1 MSARGAHFIEEDIR
15 AFDASFFSV
24 PPLEAVTMDP
34 QHRGLLETTY
44 QALENGVC
52 TFTWPITVPIANV
65 PTAGIT
71 MEKIAGSNT
80 SVHVGCF
87 TADFIIKNW
96 RDSQQIPKYSATGT
110 AASIL
115 ANRISWFYD
124 LQGPSMTVDTA
135 CSSGMV
141 ALDLA
146 CNGIWSG
153 KSDTVQLADFDRL
166 ERYLIELGNLCRC
179 KRDSHSRTKH
189 SIVKHEFSLP
199 RC

>member
-1 MSARGAHFIEEDIR
+1 
-15 AFDASFFSV
+15 
-24 PPLEAVTMDP
+24 
-34 QHRGLLETTY
+34 
-44 QALENGVC
+44 
-52 TFTWPITVPIANV
+52 
-65 PTAGIT
+65 
-71 MEKIAGSNT
+71 MEMIAGSNT

-87 TADFIIKNW
+87 TADFITMNW

-115 ANRISWFYD
+115 ANRISWFYN

-153 KSDTVQLADFDRL
+153 KSDAVNLAGFDRL
-166 ERYLIELGNLCRC
+166 VIYLTELGNLCRRKC
-179 KRDSHSRTKH
+179 YFLPRTKH
-189 SIVKHEFSLP
+189 CIVEYEFSLS